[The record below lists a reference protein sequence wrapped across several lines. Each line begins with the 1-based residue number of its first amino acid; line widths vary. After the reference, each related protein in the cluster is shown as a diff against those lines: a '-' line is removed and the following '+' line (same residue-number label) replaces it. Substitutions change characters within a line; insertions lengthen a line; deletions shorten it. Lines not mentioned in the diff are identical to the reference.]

1 MSWLAAL
8 QADAVGWLIVPE
20 YGFRF
25 ESYLSSRLIVTHSRR
40 GLLSLS
46 SGLSMLRI
54 DFVAAEPGDCPRAS
68 RFLQHVLKISPL
80 PTEERTDIS
89 QNTFLERIARR
100 LVLVDNLRGE
110 FAGDVDHP
118 LIDVVVGQN

>member
-80 PTEERTDIS
+80 PLRERPGVRAS
-89 QNTFLERIARR
+89 RIASFISVIYGQSALTLALSQRE
-100 LVLVDNLRGE
+100 RG
-110 FAGDVDHP
+110 
-118 LIDVVVGQN
+118 LIFPKTRS

>member
-25 ESYLSSRLIVTHSRR
+25 ESYLSSGLIVTHSRR

-68 RFLQHVLKISPL
+68 RFL
-80 PTEERTDIS
+80 
-89 QNTFLERIARR
+89 ERIARR
-100 LVLVDNLRGE
+100 LVLVGKLCGE